1 MVNVGEKISPE
12 TIRTIEDVTKLPL
25 VPFYISDYVPD
36 AVDRL
41 RDVMPLSVR
50 DRKTVARILEDESG
64 FDIDPKDEND
74 FYGGL
79 LSFLEEEPWRFITL
93 DMNFT
98 DMLPERKRRRTPASR
113 IFNRIGQPNE
123 WDKLRDTYLSAAS
136 AGENDE
142 ALFFIFLSNCIS
154 ASLSHARHQE
164 SGTGT
169 EDAYPQ
175 KADLDEVFAH
185 RAEEFC
191 ETTDPTLPVPENLVR
206 EWRRLCADLENI
218 VGEMGEKSEA
228 SRVVEAREMFDRM
241 AEICE
246 AAREAA
252 RSKAVRAASQALATI
267 WAASR
272 VAGFEAYLETFE
284 DSGLSEITARASE
297 CGTKLADIRQCVAA
311 LEEAEQAAEAAI
323 ARRDW
328 DEVGR
333 LSGEAKRYELAK
345 DAAVNDSEPMIASL
359 IDLLCRTIG
368 AEALEE
374 LGALGEQET
383 LHAVGGLVAP
393 YPFGSVAETTIVEPD
408 EEAMDATKAP
418 KDVAN
423 PAEPVEE
430 SAAEEQAR
438 TNSAHE
444 ESGELADGSTPSV
457 PTDPPHDGKPPE
469 VSLPSPGEVTVPA
482 DPSTELIR
490 TRPEIL
496 FPGDRAGVEPCLA
509 GLITSDTMAIAARF
523 SEAVEAHDVPCP
535 IGADVLSAAAVSLIG
550 FDGYDGYDTGA
561 SNFAVMINAA
571 ATANVNDGLLEQRR
585 AALLFGSILR
595 PAILMPELQMR
606 QYLSDLKLRSYGPAL
621 GGLQKAIGEL
631 DYSFAPTLD
640 DLANAAGKSPVSRL
654 ATLKQDLA
662 EWKNRAQMRTGPC
675 QPSTAVM
682 NIVVRTGRVGKIVDA
697 ILMDDPRAR
706 DEVEAVIDE
715 FANDSAILTRVK
727 EINRSTGTRSKG
739 RFPKISNQYM
749 ARNIGEGIDLL
760 RRWRNV
766 ARREG
771 RRNPSET
778 GKLASRVSHLRGK
791 IETAIAEFARKVE
804 EEANEIDRAIGD
816 WVIRR
821 LKELRKTLD
830 GQDTARFTTL
840 VEALGDELDLLPVGC
855 QPTDPSALR
864 MAQQETGDE
873 ARNVQRAE
881 ADSRVIEAVLE
892 GHVMVAEDSFEDKI
906 SVGAFAVAERLVPK
920 LETGEDARRVRR
932 ERIRTARNTML
943 DDLETQVMDLSRTL
957 KDQNKIDV
965 KSQDWIGREIDA
977 LDAVM
982 ERIAEW
988 RTPSNEA
995 SEKAAAQQ
1003 GPVEAFEIHAIIE
1016 RAKKLV
1022 GEVRQTIQTDQ
1033 TARLAQIAHDQPDMK
1048 TEIAQLRS
1056 QIGTMSPET
1065 VEDRLALIRDGR
1077 PIGQIEDRAHCTF
1090 EAFFPGFL
1098 TSASA
1103 ADWPADIAGY
1113 EAAFAAK
1120 EAAGGAGKLAIAQER
1135 RAAATAL
1142 MAAWIKLA
1150 RQIQSDVSRPAAI
1163 NGLLEALTFTE
1174 PTTREAVRIS
1184 GVRQACLHETHMTFQ
1199 SKDWFCPPE
1208 FGSKAG
1214 HRYRVCVIGP
1224 HVLFEQIDGSLE
1236 PDLPTMVL
1244 VADRMSVEKRREFA
1258 QKLRHRRVPALLVDE
1273 SLCAFVA
1280 ISKTVRLE
1288 TLFEC
1293 ALPFGRFEPYT
1304 TAAGRLPSEMFFGRE
1319 QEINKI
1325 FRKEVDGCLVYGGR
1339 QLGKSALLGHVEEL
1353 YHNPAKG
1360 VIVKRREVNSIG
1372 GEAEP
1377 AGRIWAVIA
1386 QMLGEFGIVSD
1397 AEASESG
1404 VTTHIKDWLRVDSS
1418 RRIIL
1423 LLDEVDRFMSSEARH
1438 GYPNLI
1444 QLKAL
1449 MEETFR
1455 SFKVVFAGLHN
1466 VRRML
1471 AEPNSPLAHFGT
1483 PICIGPL
1490 NATYEDKASARRLV
1504 IDPMRAAGFAFE
1516 DSRAAEDILAYVNHY
1531 PSLVQTFC
1539 KRLLTFLHQ
1548 RNRTLGEGP
1557 LWKIPHEL
1565 LFKGE
1570 GFDEIRQDIRE
1581 KFQLTLNLDPRYA
1594 LIANVLGLLRSDIGD
1609 ERVLRTGLSPTEI
1622 REEAHKH
1629 WPSNIQTIDNASFK
1643 ALLDELF
1650 ELGVLGRIGPADSSQ
1665 SNYVLRTRQ
1674 VAQMLGSDNDII
1686 ESILNIEDLEAEI
1699 DYDASSY
1706 RRAYVP
1712 KGPAGDLPASDMKR
1726 NPLTDSQMGVL
1737 LHRQYPGCRFV
1748 AGLSALGLRDVPG
1761 AVEAVIGPGQTWG
1774 DIKGIEVATVSNIRS
1789 FRKEIDNAAKGQV
1802 TTRVLKLLF
1811 MRPEEKEVEKLI
1823 SFAERSKQVISGVV
1837 RPVFL
1842 LDVANDKFRDIAI
1855 RREAIVLMPWGHE
1868 MLRAYLREVEATNL
1882 DTREQRKE
1890 LLRLTGGVPSTLC
1903 QVVNHYARYPGRIS
1917 PEDLA
1922 KKVPGSD
1929 FFQIRLSNE
1938 VREAL
1943 ATLEETDTIEDYE
1956 TMIELLCAGTT
1967 FRGPEDIVPDLKMLG
1982 IVQAHDPLEGYLS
1995 LSALGQL
2002 MRHTVSETTAVN

>member
-1 MVNVGEKISPE
+1 MVNEGEKISPE
-12 TIRTIEDVTKLPL
+12 TISTIEDVTKLPL

-41 RDVMPLSVR
+41 RNVMPLSVR
-50 DRKTVARILEDESG
+50 DRKAVAGILEGESG

-74 FYGGL
+74 FYVGL
-79 LSFLEEEPWRFITL
+79 LSFLEEKPWRFITL

-113 IFNRIGQPNE
+113 IFNRIGQPDK
-123 WDKLRDTYLSAAS
+123 WDSLRGTYLSAAS

-142 ALFFIFLSNCIS
+142 ALFCIFLSNCIS
-154 ASLSHARHQE
+154 ASLNHARHQE
-164 SGTGT
+164 ADTGT
-169 EDAYPQ
+169 EDICSQ
-175 KADLDEVFAH
+175 KANLDEVFAH
-185 RAEEFC
+185 RTEEHC
-191 ETTDPTLPVPENLVR
+191 EATAPPLPVPEDLMG

-218 VGEMGEKSEA
+218 VGEMGEMSEA
-228 SRVVEAREMFDRM
+228 SRVAEAREMFDRM

-246 AAREAA
+246 TAREAA
-252 RSKAVRAASQALATI
+252 RSKAVRAASQALATV

-272 VAGFEAYLETFE
+272 IAGIEAHLETFE
-284 DSGLSEITARASE
+284 DSGLSEIIAHASE

-311 LEEAEQAAEAAI
+311 LEEAEQAVEVAI

-333 LSGEAKRYELAK
+333 ASGEAKRYELAK
-345 DAAVNDSEPMIASL
+345 DAAVNDSEPMITAL
-359 IDLLCRTIG
+359 RDLLCGMIG
-368 AEALEE
+368 AEAVEE

-383 LHAVGGLVAP
+383 LDAVGSLVASDP
-393 YPFGSVAETTIVEPD
+393 SASVAETTIVEAD
-408 EEAMDATKAP
+408 EEATAATEAP
-418 KDVAN
+418 KVEAK
-423 PAEPVEE
+423 PAQPVEE
-430 SAAEEQAR
+430 AAAEEQPR
-438 TNSAHE
+438 TDATHE
-444 ESGELADGSTPSV
+444 ETGESADRSTPSV
-457 PTDPPHDGKPPE
+457 PTGPPNDGKPPE
-469 VSLPSPGEVTVPA
+469 VSLLSPGETTVPV
-482 DPSTELIR
+482 DPPPELIQ
-490 TRPEIL
+490 TRPETL
-496 FPGDRAGVEPCLA
+496 FPGERARIEPCLA

-523 SEAVEAHDVPCP
+523 SMAVEAHDGPCP
-535 IGADVLSAAAVSLIG
+535 IGADVLRAAAVSLIG
-550 FDGYDGYDTGA
+550 FDGYDDDDTGA

-571 ATANVNDGLLEQRR
+571 ATAKVDDELLEQRR

-621 GGLQKAIGEL
+621 VGLQKAIGEL

-654 ATLKQDLA
+654 AMLKQDLA
-662 EWKNRAQMRTGPC
+662 EWKSRVQMRSGPC

-682 NIVVRTGRVGKIVDA
+682 NIIVRTGRVGKIIDA
-697 ILMDDPRAR
+697 ILTDDPRAR
-706 DEVEAVIDE
+706 DEVEAVVDE
-715 FANDSAILTRVK
+715 FTNDKAILSRVK
-727 EINRSTGTRSKG
+727 EINRSAGTRSKG
-739 RFPKISNQYM
+739 RFPRISNQYM

-778 GKLASRVSHLRGK
+778 GRLASRVSHLRGK
-791 IETAIAEFARKVE
+791 IDSAITEFARKVDE
-804 EEANEIDRAIGD
+804 ETNEIDRAIGG

-821 LKELRKTLD
+821 LKDLSKTLD
-830 GQDTARFTTL
+830 GQETARFTTQ
-840 VEALGDELDLLPVGC
+840 VEALVDELDLLPVGC

-864 MAQQETGDE
+864 MAQQETDAE
-873 ARNVQRAE
+873 ARTVLRAE
-881 ADSRVIEAVLE
+881 EDSRVIEAVLE
-892 GHVMVAEDSFEDKI
+892 GHVLVPEASFEEKI
-906 SVGAFAVAERLVPK
+906 SAGAFAVAERLVPK
-920 LETGEDARRVRR
+920 LETGEDACRVRR
-932 ERIRTARNTML
+932 ERVRTARNTML
-943 DDLETQVMDLSRTL
+943 DDLETQVTDLSRSL

-965 KSQDWIGREIDA
+965 KSQDRIGREIDA

-982 ERIAEW
+982 VRIAEW
-988 RTPSNEA
+988 RTPSDDL
-995 SEKAAAQQ
+995 SEKAPAAQ
-1003 GPVEAFEIHAIIE
+1003 GPAEVFEIHSIIE
-1016 RAKKLV
+1016 RAEELV
-1022 GEVRQTIQTDQ
+1022 GEVRQTIQIDQ
-1033 TARLAQIAHDQPDMK
+1033 IARLDQIAYDQRDMK
-1048 TEIAQLRS
+1048 KEIAQLRS

-1077 PIGQIEDRAHCTF
+1077 PIGEIEDRAHCTF

-1098 TSASA
+1098 KSASA
-1103 ADWPADIAGY
+1103 ADWPADLAGY

-1120 EAAGGAGKLAIAQER
+1120 EAAAGAGKLAIGQER
-1135 RAAATAL
+1135 RAAATEL
-1142 MAAWIKLA
+1142 MATWIKLA
-1150 RQIQSDVSRPAAI
+1150 RQVQSDVSRPAAI
-1163 NGLLEALTFTE
+1163 DGLLEALTFTE
-1174 PTTREAVRIS
+1174 LKTREAVRVS
-1184 GVRQACLHETHMTFQ
+1184 GVRQACVHETHMSFQ

-1214 HRYRVCVIGP
+1214 HRYRICVIGP

-1236 PDLPTMVL
+1236 PDMPTMML

-1258 QKLRHRRVPALLVDE
+1258 QKLRHRRIPALLVDE

-1280 ISKTVRLE
+1280 ISKTARLE

-1304 TAAGRLPSEMFFGRE
+1304 TAAGRLPSEMFFGRD
-1319 QEINKI
+1319 QEISQI

-1386 QMLGEFGIVSD
+1386 QMLGEFGIVSE

-1516 DSRAAEDILAYVNHY
+1516 DDRAAEDILAYVNHY

-1548 RNRTLGEGP
+1548 RNQTLGEGP

-1594 LIANVLGLLRSDIGD
+1594 LIANVLGLLRNDIGD
-1609 ERVLRTGLSPTEI
+1609 ERVLRTGLSPAEI
-1622 REEAHKH
+1622 RDEAHKH
-1629 WPSNIQTIDNASFK
+1629 WPSNIQTIDYASFK
-1643 ALLDELF
+1643 TLLDELF
-1650 ELGVLGRIGPADSSQ
+1650 ELGVLGRIDLAGSAQ
-1665 SNYVLRTRQ
+1665 SHYVLRTRQ

-1686 ESILNIEDLEAEI
+1686 ESILDIEDLEAEV

-1706 RRAYVP
+1706 RRAYLP
-1712 KGPAGDLPASDMKR
+1712 KGSASDLRVDEMKR
-1726 NPLTDSQMGVL
+1726 NPLTDSQMGML
-1737 LHRQYPGCRFV
+1737 LQRQYHGCRFV
-1748 AGLSALGLRDVPG
+1748 AGLSALGLRDVPV
-1761 AVEAVIGPGQTWG
+1761 AVEAVIGPAQTWG
-1774 DIKGIEVATVSNIRS
+1774 DMKGIKVVTASNIRS
-1789 FRKEIDNAAKGQV
+1789 FRKEIDNAAKGRA
-1802 TTRVLKLLF
+1802 TARALKLLF
-1811 MRPEEKEVEKLI
+1811 IRPEEKVVEELI
-1823 SFAERSKQVISGVV
+1823 AFAERSKQVISGVV

-1842 LDVANDKFRDIAI
+1842 LDVANNKFRDIAI
-1855 RREAIVLMPWGHE
+1855 RREAIALMPWGHE
-1868 MLRAYLREVEATNL
+1868 MLRAYLREVETTNL

-1890 LLRLTGGVPSTLC
+1890 MLRLTGGVPSALC
-1903 QVVNHYARYPGRIS
+1903 QVVNHSRYPGRIS
-1917 PEDLA
+1917 PQNLA
-1922 KKVPGSD
+1922 KEVPGSD
-1929 FFQIRLSNE
+1929 FFQILLSSE

-1956 TMIELLCAGTT
+1956 TMMELLCAGTT

-1982 IVQAHDPLEGYLS
+1982 IVQAHDPSEGHLS

-2002 MRHTVSETTAVN
+2002 MRHTVSETAAVN

>member
-1 MVNVGEKISPE
+1 MVNVGEEILPE
-12 TIRTIEDVTKLPL
+12 TISTIEDVTKLPL

-41 RDVMPLSVR
+41 RNVMPLSVR
-50 DRKTVARILEDESG
+50 DRKTVAGIIKGESG

-79 LSFLEEEPWRFITL
+79 LSFLEEKPWRFITL
-93 DMNFT
+93 DTKFT

-113 IFNRIGQPNE
+113 IFNRIGQPDK
-123 WDKLRDTYLSAAS
+123 WAKLRDTYLSGAS

-142 ALFFIFLSNCIS
+142 ALFYIFLSNCIS
-154 ASLSHARHQE
+154 ASVNHARHQG
-164 SGTGT
+164 SNTGM
-169 EDAYPQ
+169 DDICPQ

-185 RAEEFC
+185 RTETLC
-191 ETTDPTLPVPENLVR
+191 EATAPPLPVPENLMG

-218 VGEMGEKSEA
+218 VGEMGEMSEA
-228 SRVVEAREMFDRM
+228 SRVAEAREMFDRM

-246 AAREAA
+246 TAREAA
-252 RSKAVRAASQALATI
+252 RSKAVGAASQALATV

-272 VAGFEAYLETFE
+272 VADIEAHLETFE

-297 CGTKLADIRQCVAA
+297 YGTKLADIRQCVAA
-311 LEEAEQAAEAAI
+311 LEEAEQAVEAAI
-323 ARRDW
+323 SRRDW

-345 DAAVNDSEPMIASL
+345 DAAVNDSEPMINAL
-359 IDLLCRTIG
+359 RDFLCRTIG
-368 AEALEE
+368 AEAVEE

-383 LHAVGGLVAP
+383 LDTVGALVAP
-393 YPFGSVAETTIVEPD
+393 DPPASVAETTIVEAD
-408 EEAMDATKAP
+408 EEAAAATEAP
-418 KDVAN
+418 KDESK
-423 PAEPVEE
+423 PAQPVEE
-430 SAAEEQAR
+430 SAAEEQPR
-438 TNSAHE
+438 TDTAHE

-457 PTDPPHDGKPPE
+457 PTDLPHDGKPPE
-469 VSLPSPGEVTVPA
+469 VPLPSPCNVTVPA
-482 DPSTELIR
+482 DPSPELSR
-490 TRPEIL
+490 TRPDTL
-496 FPGDRAGVEPCLA
+496 FPGDRARIEPCLA

-523 SEAVEAHDVPCP
+523 SKAVEAHDVPCP
-535 IGADVLSAAAVSLIG
+535 IGADILRAAAVSLIG
-550 FDGYDGYDTGA
+550 FDGYDDDTGA

-571 ATANVNDGLLEQRR
+571 ATANVEDELIEQRR

-621 GGLQKAIGEL
+621 LGLQKAIGEL

-654 ATLKQDLA
+654 AMLKQDLA
-662 EWKNRAQMRTGPC
+662 EWKSRVQMRSGPC

-682 NIVVRTGRVGKIVDA
+682 NIIVRTGRVGKIIDA
-697 ILMDDPRAR
+697 ILADDPRAR
-706 DEVEAVIDE
+706 DEVEVVIDE
-715 FANDSAILTRVK
+715 FTNDRAILTRVK
-727 EINRSTGTRSKG
+727 EINRSAGTRSKG

-760 RRWRNV
+760 RQWRKV

-791 IETAIAEFARKVE
+791 IDTTIIEFAPKVD
-804 EEANEIDRAIGD
+804 EEANEIDRAIGG

-821 LKELRKTLD
+821 LKDLSKTLD
-830 GQDTARFTTL
+830 GQKTARFTTQEKAL
-840 VEALGDELDLLPVGC
+840 VDELDLLPVGC
-855 QPTDPSALR
+855 QPTDPSAIHI
-864 MAQQETGDE
+864 AQQETGAE
-873 ARNVQRAE
+873 ARIVLRTE
-881 ADSRVIEAVLE
+881 EDSRVIEAVLE
-892 GHVMVAEDSFEDKI
+892 GHVMVPEASFEEKI
-906 SVGAFAVAERLVPK
+906 SGGAFAVAERLVPK
-920 LETGEDARRVRR
+920 LETGVDARRVRR
-932 ERIRTARNTML
+932 ERVRTARNTML
-943 DDLETQVMDLSRTL
+943 DDLDTQVTDLSRTL

-965 KSQDWIGREIDA
+965 KYQDRIGREIDA

-982 ERIAEW
+982 ERIADW
-988 RTPSNEA
+988 RTPSDEL
-995 SEKAAAQQ
+995 SEKAPATR
-1003 GPVEAFEIHAIIE
+1003 GPAEVFEIHAIIE
-1016 RAKKLV
+1016 RAEKLV
-1022 GEVRQTIQTDQ
+1022 GEVRQTIQIDQ
-1033 TARLAQIAHDQPDMK
+1033 IARLDQIAHDQRDMK
-1048 TEIAQLRS
+1048 KEITKLRS

-1077 PIGQIEDRAHCTF
+1077 PIGEIEDRAHFTF
-1090 EAFFPGFL
+1090 ESFFPGFSK
-1098 TSASA
+1098 SASA
-1103 ADWPADIAGY
+1103 ADWPADLAGY

-1135 RAAATAL
+1135 RAAAAEL
-1142 MAAWIKLA
+1142 MATWIKLA
-1150 RQIQSDVSRPAAI
+1150 RQVQSDVSRPAAI
-1163 NGLLEALTFTE
+1163 DGLLEALTFTE
-1174 PTTREAVRIS
+1174 PKTREAVRIS
-1184 GVRQACLHETHMTFQ
+1184 GVRQACLHETHMSFQ

-1236 PDLPTMVL
+1236 PDMPTMVL

-1258 QKLRHRRVPALLVDE
+1258 QKLRHRRIPALLVDE

-1304 TAAGRLPSEMFFGRE
+1304 TAAGRLPSEMFFGRD
-1319 QEINKI
+1319 QEISQI

-1386 QMLGEFGIVSD
+1386 QMLGEFEIVSE
-1397 AEASESG
+1397 AEESESG

-1466 VRRML
+1466 VRRTL
-1471 AEPNSPLAHFGT
+1471 VEPNSPLAHFGT

-1504 IDPMRAAGFAFE
+1504 IDPMRAAGFVFE
-1516 DSRAAEDILAYVNHY
+1516 DDRAAEDILAYVNHY

-1548 RNRTLGEGP
+1548 RNQTLGEGP

-1594 LIANVLGLLRSDIGD
+1594 LIANVLGLLRNDIGD
-1609 ERVLRTGLSPTEI
+1609 ERVLRTGLSPAEI
-1622 REEAHKH
+1622 RDEAHKH
-1629 WPSNIQTIDNASFK
+1629 WPSNIQTIDYASFK
-1643 ALLDELF
+1643 TLLDELF
-1650 ELGVLGRIGPADSSQ
+1650 ELGVLGRIDLAGSAQ
-1665 SNYVLRTRQ
+1665 SHYVLRTRQ

-1686 ESILNIEDLEAEI
+1686 ESILNIEDLEAEV

-1706 RRAYVP
+1706 RRAYLP
-1712 KGPAGDLPASDMKR
+1712 KGSASDLRVAEMKR
-1726 NPLTDSQMGVL
+1726 NPLTDSQMGML
-1737 LHRQYPGCRFV
+1737 LQRQYHGCRFV
-1748 AGLSALGLRDVPG
+1748 AGLSALGLRDVPV
-1761 AVEAVIGPGQTWG
+1761 AVEAVIGPAQTWG
-1774 DIKGIEVATVSNIRS
+1774 DIKGIEVVTASNIRS
-1789 FRKEIDNAAKGQV
+1789 FRKEIDSATKGRA
-1802 TTRVLKLLF
+1802 TARALKLLF
-1811 MRPEEKEVEKLI
+1811 MRPEEKVVAELI
-1823 SFAERSKQVISGVV
+1823 AFAERSKQVISGLV

-1842 LDVANDKFRDIAI
+1842 LDVANDAFRDIAI

-1868 MLRAYLREVEATNL
+1868 MLRAYLREAEATNL

-1890 LLRLTGGVPSTLC
+1890 MLRLTGGIPSTLC
-1903 QVVNHYARYPGRIS
+1903 QVVNRYARYSERIL
-1917 PEDLA
+1917 PEDME
-1922 KKVPGSD
+1922 KEVPGSD
-1929 FFQIRLSNE
+1929 LFQNLLSNE

-1982 IVQAHDPLEGYLS
+1982 IIQTHDPSEGHLS

-2002 MRHTVSETTAVN
+2002 MRHSVSETAAVN

>member
-1 MVNVGEKISPE
+1 MVNEGEKISPE
-12 TIRTIEDVTKLPL
+12 TISTIEDVTKLPL

-41 RDVMPLSVR
+41 RNVMPFSVR
-50 DRKTVARILEDESG
+50 DRKAVAGILEGESG
-64 FDIDPKDEND
+64 FDIDPKNEND
-74 FYGGL
+74 FYVGL
-79 LSFLEEEPWRFITL
+79 LSFLEEKPWRFITL

-113 IFNRIGQPNE
+113 IFNRIGQPDK
-123 WDKLRDTYLSAAS
+123 WDSLRGTYLSAAS

-142 ALFFIFLSNCIS
+142 ALFCIFLSNCIS
-154 ASLSHARHQE
+154 ASWNHARHQE
-164 SGTGT
+164 ADTGT
-169 EDAYPQ
+169 EDTCSQ
-175 KADLDEVFAH
+175 KANLDEVFAH
-185 RAEEFC
+185 RTEEHC
-191 ETTDPTLPVPENLVR
+191 EATAPPLPVPEDLMG

-218 VGEMGEKSEA
+218 VGEMGELSEA
-228 SRVVEAREMFDRM
+228 SRVAEAREMFDRM

-246 AAREAA
+246 TAREAA
-252 RSKAVRAASQALATI
+252 RSKAVRAASQALATV

-272 VAGFEAYLETFE
+272 IAVIEAHLETFE
-284 DSGLSEITARASE
+284 DSGLSEIIAHASE

-311 LEEAEQAAEAAI
+311 LEEAEQAVEVAI

-345 DAAVNDSEPMIASL
+345 DAAVNDSEPMITAL
-359 IDLLCRTIG
+359 RDLLCGMIG
-368 AEALEE
+368 AEAVEE

-383 LHAVGGLVAP
+383 LDAVGSLMASDP
-393 YPFGSVAETTIVEPD
+393 SASVAETTIVEAD
-408 EEAMDATKAP
+408 EEATAATEAP
-418 KDVAN
+418 KVGAK
-423 PAEPVEE
+423 PAQPVEE
-430 SAAEEQAR
+430 AAAEEQPR
-438 TNSAHE
+438 TDAAHE
-444 ESGELADGSTPSV
+444 ENGESADRSTPSV
-457 PTDPPHDGKPPE
+457 PTGPPNDGKPPE
-469 VSLPSPGEVTVPA
+469 VSLLSPGEVTVPV
-482 DPSTELIR
+482 DPPPELIQ
-490 TRPEIL
+490 TRPETL
-496 FPGDRAGVEPCLA
+496 FPGERARIEPCLA

-523 SEAVEAHDVPCP
+523 SMAVEAHDVPCP
-535 IGADVLSAAAVSLIG
+535 IGADVLRAAAVSLIG
-550 FDGYDGYDTGA
+550 FDGYDDDTGA

-571 ATANVNDGLLEQRR
+571 TTANVDDELLEQRR

-621 GGLQKAIGEL
+621 VGLQKAIGEL

-654 ATLKQDLA
+654 AMLKQDLA
-662 EWKNRAQMRTGPC
+662 EWKSRVQMRSGPC

-682 NIVVRTGRVGKIVDA
+682 NIIVRTGRVGKIIDA
-697 ILMDDPRAR
+697 ILTDDPRAR

-715 FANDSAILTRVK
+715 FTNDKAILSRVK
-727 EINRSTGTRSKG
+727 EINRSAGTRSKG
-739 RFPKISNQYM
+739 RFPRISNQYM

-778 GKLASRVSHLRGK
+778 SRLASRVSHLRGK
-791 IETAIAEFARKVE
+791 IDSAITEFARKLDE
-804 EEANEIDRAIGD
+804 ETNEIDRAIGG

-821 LKELRKTLD
+821 LKDLSKTLD
-830 GQDTARFTTL
+830 GQETARFTTQ
-840 VEALGDELDLLPVGC
+840 VEALVDELDLLPVGC

-864 MAQQETGDE
+864 IAQQETDAE
-873 ARNVQRAE
+873 ARIVLRAE
-881 ADSRVIEAVLE
+881 EDSRVIEAVLQGQVLVPE
-892 GHVMVAEDSFEDKI
+892 ASFEEKI
-906 SVGAFAVAERLVPK
+906 SAGAFAVAERLVPK
-920 LETGEDARRVRR
+920 LETGEDACRVRR
-932 ERIRTARNTML
+932 ERVRTARNTML
-943 DDLETQVMDLSRTL
+943 DDLETQVTDVSRTL

-965 KSQDWIGREIDA
+965 KSQDRIGREIDA

-982 ERIAEW
+982 VRIAEW
-988 RTPSNEA
+988 RTPSDDL
-995 SEKAAAQQ
+995 SEKAPAAQ
-1003 GPVEAFEIHAIIE
+1003 GPAEVFEIHSIIE
-1016 RAKKLV
+1016 RAEKLV
-1022 GEVRQTIQTDQ
+1022 GEVRQTIQIDQ
-1033 TARLAQIAHDQPDMK
+1033 IARLDQIAHDQRDMK
-1048 TEIAQLRS
+1048 KEIAQLRS

-1077 PIGQIEDRAHCTF
+1077 PIGEIEDRAHCTF

-1098 TSASA
+1098 KSASA
-1103 ADWPADIAGY
+1103 ADWPADLAGY

-1120 EAAGGAGKLAIAQER
+1120 EAAAGAGKLAIGQER
-1135 RAAATAL
+1135 RAAATEL

-1150 RQIQSDVSRPAAI
+1150 RQVQSDVSRPAAI
-1163 NGLLEALTFTE
+1163 DGLLEALTFTE
-1174 PTTREAVRIS
+1174 PKTREAVRVS
-1184 GVRQACLHETHMTFQ
+1184 GVRQACVHETQMSFQ

-1236 PDLPTMVL
+1236 PDMPTMML

-1258 QKLRHRRVPALLVDE
+1258 QKLRHRRIPALLVDE

-1280 ISKTVRLE
+1280 ISKTARLE

-1304 TAAGRLPSEMFFGRE
+1304 TAAGRLPSEMFFGRD
-1319 QEINKI
+1319 QEISQI

-1386 QMLGEFGIVSD
+1386 QMLGEFGIVSE

-1404 VTTHIKDWLRVDSS
+1404 VTTYIKDWLRVDSS

-1516 DSRAAEDILAYVNHY
+1516 DDRAAEDILAYVNHY

-1548 RNRTLGEGP
+1548 RNQTLGEGP

-1594 LIANVLGLLRSDIGD
+1594 LIANVLGLLRNDIGD
-1609 ERVLRTGLSPTEI
+1609 ERVLRTGLSPAEI
-1622 REEAHKH
+1622 RDEAHKH
-1629 WPSNIQTIDNASFK
+1629 WPSNIQTIDYASFK
-1643 ALLDELF
+1643 TLLDELF
-1650 ELGVLGRIGPADSSQ
+1650 ELGVLGRIDLAGSAQ
-1665 SNYVLRTRQ
+1665 SHYVLRTRQ

-1686 ESILNIEDLEAEI
+1686 ESILDIEDLEAEV

-1706 RRAYVP
+1706 RRAYLP
-1712 KGPAGDLPASDMKR
+1712 KGSASDLRVDEMKR
-1726 NPLTDSQMGVL
+1726 NPLTDSQMGML
-1737 LHRQYPGCRFV
+1737 LQRQYHGCRFV
-1748 AGLSALGLRDVPG
+1748 AGLSALGLRDVPV
-1761 AVEAVIGPGQTWG
+1761 AVEAVIGPAQTWG
-1774 DIKGIEVATVSNIRS
+1774 DMKGIKVVTASNIRS
-1789 FRKEIDNAAKGQV
+1789 FRKEIDNAAKGRA
-1802 TTRVLKLLF
+1802 TARALKLLF
-1811 MRPEEKEVEKLI
+1811 MRPEEKVVEELI
-1823 SFAERSKQVISGVV
+1823 AFAERSKQVISGVV

-1842 LDVANDKFRDIAI
+1842 LDVANNKFRDIAI
-1855 RREAIVLMPWGHE
+1855 RREAIALMPWGHE
-1868 MLRAYLREVEATNL
+1868 MLRAYLREVETTNL

-1890 LLRLTGGVPSTLC
+1890 MLRLTGGVPSTLC
-1903 QVVNHYARYPGRIS
+1903 QLVNRSRYPGRIS
-1917 PEDLA
+1917 PQDLA
-1922 KKVPGSD
+1922 KEVPGSD
-1929 FFQIRLSNE
+1929 FSQILLSSE

-1956 TMIELLCAGTT
+1956 TMMELLCAGTT

-1982 IVQAHDPLEGYLS
+1982 IVQAHDPSEGHLS

-2002 MRHTVSETTAVN
+2002 MRHTVSETAAVN